1 MMPPADFPSLQSIA
15 VQGQLWEQWWP
26 WGGVSFGFHFTG
38 TRVAQAVAQITA
50 KSKGFVIRTD
60 SGQPP
65 DLSGVT
71 QALVNSYKFRHLYEA
86 FLSLICFLKLANGNK
101 CLDKP

>member
-1 MMPPADFPSLQSIA
+1 MA
-15 VQGQLWEQWWP
+15 V
-26 WGGVSFGFHFTG
+26 GGVSFGFHFTG

-71 QALVNSYKFRHLYEA
+71 QALVNFYKFRHLYEA

-101 CLDKP
+101 CLDRP